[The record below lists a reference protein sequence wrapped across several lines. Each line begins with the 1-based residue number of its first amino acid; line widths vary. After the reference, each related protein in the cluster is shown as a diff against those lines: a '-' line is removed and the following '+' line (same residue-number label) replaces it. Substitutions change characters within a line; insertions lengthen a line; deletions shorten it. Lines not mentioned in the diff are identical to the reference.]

1 MPKKYDFGGY
11 ATRFNV
17 RCSDGR
23 TICHGAFKDNDGEE
37 VSLVWQH
44 LHDDPG
50 NVIGHAVLEERNDG
64 MYAYCTLN
72 DTQKGRDARELIR
85 HGDVNSLSIYANKL
99 KESNKYV
106 THGLIREVSLVIS
119 GANPHAKI
127 DQIGLVHGD
136 MMNDS
141 GSGILVHSLGLCD
154 ESDPD
159 EGEDAIMECIE
170 HGGIANDEDQND
182 IPVIPSALP
191 PEAVNF
197 IPPAFLAHADANGNI
212 IPNELPDNA
221 MQYVNEVGALQHGD
235 DKRTVKDIINSMTD
249 EQKLVLDYL
258 INKAY
263 EYSKTK
269 KGEDVNMKHNV
280 FEGDTATNSL
290 AHVDM
295 KPILDY
301 AHNGT
306 GSLKNAVE
314 AAFDNGYLQHSVTD
328 ADSNTV
334 TYGMANI
341 GYLFPDARNIR
352 DTPDFIK
359 RDTEWV
365 SKVMN
370 GTKHTPFSR
379 VRSIHADIT
388 MDEARAKGYIKGNQK
403 VDEVFTLLKRTTDP
417 QTVYKKQKLDR
428 DDIID
433 ITSFDVVAW
442 IKSEMRVMLDE
453 ELARA
458 ILIGDGRMTSA
469 ADHISHDHIR
479 PIWTD
484 DDLYTIKRTINE
496 GETMQDTAKAFIQDA
511 VRSRKLYK
519 GSGNPTLFTTED
531 MLCEMLLIEDG
542 IGHRLYPTVQELAS
556 VMRVDSIVTV
566 PVMENQTDADGNK
579 LCGII
584 VNLKDYNVGADKG
597 GSVNLF
603 DDFDINVNQYAYLIE
618 TRCSGALTVPY
629 SAIVISAAAAAE
641 EEDEDEDAET

>member
-50 NVIGHAVLEERNDG
+50 NVIGKAILEERKDG

-106 THGLIREVSLVIS
+106 THGLIREVSLVIA

-127 DQIGLVHGD
+127 DQIGIVHDGMTSECD
-136 MMNDS
+136 DS
-141 GSGILVHSLGLCD
+141 DILVHSLGPCD
-154 ESDPD
+154 EEDPD
-159 EGEDAIMECIE
+159 EGEDAIMECIQHDGFE
-170 HGGIANDEDQND
+170 GEAVD
-182 IPVIPSALP
+182 IPTIPSVLP
-191 PEAVNF
+191 PEAAQY
-197 IPPAFLAHADANGNI
+197 IPPAFLAHSDMTGND
-212 IPNELPDNA
+212 IPTIPSVLPPEA
-221 MQYVNEVGALQHGD
+221 AQYIPPEFLQHAKD
-235 DKRTVKDIINSMTD
+235 DRTLKDIIDGMNE

-258 INKAY
+258 INKAF
-263 EYSKTK
+263 ELSKK
-269 KGEDVNMKHNV
+269 KGEDADMKHNV
-280 FEGDTATNSL
+280 FEGDTAANALS
-290 AHVDM
+290 HVDM
-295 KPILDY
+295 KPILDF

-306 GSLKNAVE
+306 GSLKAAVE

-328 ADSNTV
+328 ADNNTV

-403 VDEVFTLLKRTTDP
+403 IDEVFTLLKRTTDP

-458 ILIGDGRMTSA
+458 ILIGDGRLTSA

-566 PVMENQTDADGNK
+566 PVMENQVDTDGNK

-597 GSVNLF
+597 GSVNMF

-629 SAIVISAAAAAE
+629 SAIVISAAAAE
-641 EEDEDEDAET
+641 EEEEESGT